1 MIPSLALGAF
11 WHVMARSG
19 MVSRR
24 GISDS
29 TDGVTLRMAGPINIS
44 ARALVAVVAAAMG
57 CHVAVAGYV
66 PPAFPGTGPYRRV
79 YSDTGASY
87 LSVSVFLPGSSQV
100 AMSGSDTAYVYVGG
114 WGASGA
120 GAVDAGFQYSPTFNN
135 WSLFAA
141 GVGVGRINYG
151 TSATRMA
158 ANQTVL
164 LSFAVTQS
172 GTNVNLTVQATG
184 TQINGAGLVTQS
196 LALSNVAGWSPGGQ
210 NTLKRM
216 TSIAQSGGDNFTS
229 GSRIAGVAWTNAVIG
244 LDAASA
250 VAWTG
255 GGAQSYPTTPG
266 VVSVQYTN
274 AANEIDAIN
283 LVAVPEPAMSW
294 ITATLVTAGLAWS
307 GRRHGASLRGIL
319 PNRAR
324 E

>member
-1 MIPSLALGAF
+1 
-11 WHVMARSG
+11 
-19 MVSRR
+19 MVSRYAVS
-24 GISDS
+24 GLAGAEPHDEKA
-29 TDGVTLRMAGPINIS
+29 RMARPGIFIRRFLI
-44 ARALVAVVAAAMG
+44 AAVCVVAG

-87 LSVSVFLPGSSQV
+87 LSVSVFLPGSTQV

-114 WGASGA
+114 WGANGA

-151 TSATRMA
+151 TSSTRMA
-158 ANQTVL
+158 ANQTVR
-164 LSFAVTQS
+164 LSFAVTQA

-196 LALSNVAGWSPGGQ
+196 LALANVAGWTPGGQ

-216 TSIAQSGGDNFTS
+216 TSIAQVGGDNFTS
-229 GSRIAGVAWTNAVIG
+229 GSRISGVAWTNAVIG

-250 VAWTG
+250 TTWTG
-255 GGAQSYPTTPG
+255 GGAQDYPIAPA
-266 VVSVQYTN
+266 VVSVNYLN
-274 AANEIDAIN
+274 AANETDAIS
-283 LVAVPEPAMSW
+283 LVPVPEPTNACLLA
-294 ITATLVTAGLAWS
+294 TAVGGGAAWS
-307 GRRHGASLRGIL
+307 LRRRTGRLLRQPI
-319 PNRAR
+319 
-324 E
+324 